1 LETER
6 AMIERQ
12 PRMILSTQGLTSV
25 GKSFLAL
32 KGVPR
37 PVLLLDFDWGAEGL
51 PADVLEGVDI
61 ASYDTMEGAFLG
73 ESEARVQQLVKAEM
87 ARFLADYRRAI
98 TEGKYRSVVVDTF
111 STAWQGQRIARK
123 DDTYAMAEE
132 EFLGLI
138 RAAYKSSVNLT
149 LIHHLTTQWAR
160 SAEGKPYKKAGVYER
175 IGMDNVD
182 NRVQM
187 AIEQRWV
194 TPNAALGVVG
204 RFEATVL
211 KCRDNKPLEGETIE
225 GADWQT
231 LCTLAVP
238 GVDWSK

>member
-1 LETER
+1 
-6 AMIERQ
+6 MIERA
-12 PRMILSTQGLTSV
+12 PRMILSTEGLTSV
-25 GKSFLAL
+25 GKTYFAL

-61 ASYDTMEGAFLG
+61 AQFDTMEGAFLG
-73 ESEARVQQLVKAEM
+73 ESDARVQQLVKAEM
-87 ARFLADYRRAI
+87 ARFLADYRKAI
-98 TEGKYRSVVVDTF
+98 TGGHYRTVVVDTC

-123 DDTYAMAEE
+123 DDTYAVAEE

-160 SAEGKPYKKAGVYER
+160 SAEGKPYKKVGVYER

-182 NRVQM
+182 NRVQL
-187 AIEQRWV
+187 AVRQSWV
-194 TPNAALGVVG
+194 APNAALGVMG
-204 RFEATVL
+204 HFEATVL
-211 KCRDNKPLEGETIE
+211 KCRDRKELEGETI
-225 GADWQT
+225 ADPSWQL
-231 LCTLAVP
+231 LCSLAVP
-238 GVDWSK
+238 GIDWEK